1 MIIDNLIVNS
11 LVKEFSEKINDSKI
25 QRIYQNQLNVFIL
38 ETYNKGNTSK
48 IVISLNPE
56 TYRVCITNNVYEN
69 KKISSPFLI
78 QLKKYLESGKIISIN
93 QINYDRIIKFV
104 IETVNDVRDKIE
116 LYLIVEITGKYS
128 NLILTDTNNTVLGS
142 FRYIDQEKNDER
154 QIILD
159 KPYVPITNKYNKLDL
174 SKLNQEIF
182 NDIFLKNQDKNI
194 KKNLLNNFSYLS
206 GNTCDY
212 LIKKSNNN
220 DGILDLNIL
229 FRNLEEF
236 YKNLNSNNIY
246 LEIENDSLF
255 IEYGS
260 KIPNIC
266 QKIENNFYAT
276 EKNKNIS
283 NIKNSL
289 LRVASKFLNKV
300 KDRIKSID
308 IFLNETNEELFK
320 QYGDLIFSNLYYFP
334 EKTKFI
340 EVENYYDDNKII
352 KIELDDEKTLS
363 ENAQIFLKKYSKLK
377 NTREAHNK
385 NLNLLNFELSF
396 LEDIIFN
403 IESAESIDDLKDIE
417 VELQEENY
425 LVSKIK
431 EKNKKKK
438 ELKKSDLLCFTYKDV
453 DILVGKNNTQNE
465 FLTNKY
471 AAPNDIWL
479 HARLIPG
486 SHVIIRTENENKK
499 ISDDILL
506 YAGKLAA
513 KYSKA
518 KYSSN
523 VCVIYTKIKNIKKPP
538 ASKAGYVT
546 YSNEKAIY
554 VTPEI

>member
-11 LVKEFSEKINDSKI
+11 LIKEFTEKVNDSKI

-174 SKLNQEIF
+174 SNLNQEIF

-194 KKNLLNNFSYLS
+194 KKVLLNNFCYLS

-229 FRNLEEF
+229 FKNLEEF
-236 YKNLNSNNIY
+236 YNNLNSNNIY
-246 LEIENDSLF
+246 LEIENDSLL
-255 IEYGS
+255 IKYGN
-260 KIPNIC
+260 KIPTIC
-266 QKIENNFYAT
+266 EKIENNFYAT

-320 QYGDLIFSNLYYFP
+320 QYGDLIFSNLYHFP

-352 KIELDDEKTLS
+352 KIELDEEKTLS
-363 ENAQIFLKKYSKLK
+363 ENAQIYLKKYSKLK